1 MGQTLSQALPAS
13 PKVTEKTVPNQSG
26 KVVLVT
32 GGTGGIGRCL
42 AGILYNAGA
51 RVWITGR
58 SDAKGVAVVAEIRKQ
73 YPTSTGDILFLRL
86 DYNDLATVKKSAQD
100 FLVRESRLNV
110 LFNNAGIMFP
120 PKGAVTAQGYDQQFG
135 TNALATFLFTKLV
148 TPLIQATAK
157 TAPSGESR
165 IVWVSSS
172 MADFQA
178 PNGGVELDNLNYK
191 SPRSEW
197 VRYGISKAALM
208 LYAAEAHRRLAADNI
223 TNVVLDPGVVK
234 SDLLRDAPS
243 WFQGF
248 ARMQRHDTIYGAYTE
263 LFAGFSADI
272 KGKEYPYVI
281 PWGRIVPLRKDIA
294 ASAKPKS
301 QGGTG
306 VATEFWDWTE
316 REVAKY
322 V

>member
-1 MGQTLSQALPAS
+1 
-13 PKVTEKTVPNQSG
+13 
-26 KVVLVT
+26 
-32 GGTGGIGRCL
+32 
-42 AGILYNAGA
+42 
-51 RVWITGR
+51 
-58 SDAKGVAVVAEIRKQ
+58 
-73 YPTSTGDILFLRL
+73 
-86 DYNDLATVKKSAQD
+86 
-100 FLVRESRLNV
+100 
-110 LFNNAGIMFP
+110 MFP

-272 KGKEYPYVI
+272 KGKEYPYGWTPDDLNRVSLADASSVI